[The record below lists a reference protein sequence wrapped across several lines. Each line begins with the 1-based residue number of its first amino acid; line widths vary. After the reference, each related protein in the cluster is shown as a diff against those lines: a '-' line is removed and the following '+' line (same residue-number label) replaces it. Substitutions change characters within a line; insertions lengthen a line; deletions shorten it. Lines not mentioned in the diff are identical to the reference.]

1 MSEPAVRAE
10 LQITFKDQATAGLK
24 SVAVAA
30 EQTAS
35 KSAKAAEQAASKSTK
50 AAEQAASKSVAA
62 AQKQHDSHIRLYQE
76 IATARERLGVR
87 SEQIIRDEIHKTE
100 SAYQQLAR
108 AGVSS
113 ARELARAQEA
123 SIAKVRELRLE
134 MGETTK
140 TQKLQAVGQRYA
152 PVAAGAVAGGV
163 VGYSVIKAVVD
174 KTTGQEQAFTELRI
188 SMTDKNNQVSGNYA
202 KTLGQS
208 VELGNKLPGNTRDFV
223 LEAQAL
229 KQKGITESAIVN
241 GGLKAAGYL
250 RVGMGMHGE
259 GEAGELVAKEMHSFG
274 LKDNELV
281 GAADH
286 TYRMYKAFG
295 TKSAEIQ
302 YANQYMGGDLN
313 MLGWTGM
320 DNMKKVQAMQGMMA
334 MRGQDSSVFG
344 THFGDML
351 RFAANN
357 QTRLKGNGAITKEVN
372 ETLGAHGIKLDFFDK
387 QGKFVSPE
395 GFMKQLEKLQ
405 VLNQK
410 EQIATFHKLFGIGS
424 DTAIALVAGGS
435 KGVKEAED
443 KVDNMLSLTES
454 VKQLTETLAGKREAL
469 SGSVDN
475 AMAAAGEPIG
485 EMLKPVLDVLNDFA
499 GTATT
504 FFQKNPISATLTVL
518 SASAVAAAGAAG
530 LVSMFLRGG
539 VGLPVRVVNP
549 GMAGT
554 GPILP
559 GGANP
564 GNTRSSRMMGKFG
577 LAASVGGAVL
587 SQFGDEDNAAVRYA
601 SAALSGAGLGAMFGP
616 IGAVIGAAG
625 GLAIQ
630 GIMDG
635 LKPHEVKPSESHVK
649 IDLNLP
655 PGATVK
661 SQTMQANGPVKT
673 WVNTGSV
680 WSIP

>member
-1 MSEPAVRAE
+1 MSEAAVRAE
-10 LQITFKDQATAGLK
+10 LVLTFKDTSSAGLK
-24 SVAVAA
+24 AVEAAAKKTATNTASASVESANKSAEAVARSV
-30 EQTAS
+30 S
-35 KSAKAAEQAASKSTK
+35 KSQREYQKLASAREMLGIRPEQAVRREIQQTE
-50 AAEQAASKSVAA
+50 AAYN
-62 AQKQHDSHIRLYQE
+62 R
-76 IATARERLGVR
+76 
-87 SEQIIRDEIHKTE
+87 
-100 SAYQQLAR
+100 LAR
-108 AGVSS
+108 SGIAS

-140 TQKLQAVGQRYA
+140 AQKLQAVGQRYA
-152 PVAAGAVAGGV
+152 PVAAGTVAGGV

-174 KTTGQEQAFTELRI
+174 KTTEQEQAFTELRI

-259 GEAGELVAKEMHSFG
+259 GEAGELVVKEMHSFG

-469 SGSVDN
+469 AGSVDN
-475 AMAAAGEPIG
+475 AMAAAGAPIG
-485 EMLKPVLDVLNDFA
+485 EMLKPVLDKLNDFA

-504 FFQKNPISATLTVL
+504 FFQKNPISATLAVL
-518 SASAVAAAGAAG
+518 SASALAAAGAAG

-559 GGANP
+559 GGADP
-564 GNTRSSRMMGKFG
+564 SKTRSSRMMGKFG
-577 LAASVGGAVL
+577 LAAAVGGAAL
-587 SQFGDEDNAAVRYA
+587 STFGDEDSAAVRYG
-601 SAALSGAGLGAMFGP
+601 SAALSGASLGAMFGP

-630 GIMDG
+630 GIVDG
-635 LKPHEVKPSESHVK
+635 LKPHEAKVAESHVK

-661 SQTMQANGPVKT
+661 SQTMQSNGPVKA
-673 WVNTGSV
+673 WVNTGNL
-680 WSIP
+680 WGIP